1 MVVNNAFKLRR
12 SFDHVEATMHLYDE
26 NHEVKQENVI
36 MDGELVYVGREP
48 HLLVKVRKTI

>member
-1 MVVNNAFKLRR
+1 
-12 SFDHVEATMHLYDE
+12 MHLYDE